1 MVQMSTILLATLLW
15 LVVYTQCRPNI
26 IIIYPDNQDLLL
38 GSTASEYMPILNSH
52 IINNGITLN
61 NGFVSTPICCPSRA
75 ELLTGRYYHNQG
87 PPAPPNGTCMH
98 VDPYHP
104 VFDNNT
110 LFQIMYNAG
119 YHVGAF
125 GKIVN
130 DMPFWCNSYKNND
143 TKPVIKGLSRLY
155 IPCNYLNYYGHV
167 YFDKF
172 ENDSYTYAYTNTSYT
187 SPSLFET
194 SQIGN
199 ATIDW
204 IDEIYSNNLQNGGNS
219 DDISFFA
226 LWGVHAPH
234 YPATPAAWYQNR
246 FNDTDKYFAPRT
258 PNFNQH
264 YPNKHWLVDEQPEL
278 DELHIGYIDQWWR
291 NRLRSMLSVEDFIY
305 TLDET
310 LTKWNI
316 INNTY
321 IFYVSDNGM
330 HLGQFRI
337 TNSFRN
343 IYETDIRVPFF
354 IRGPGITAKS
364 NMDQMVSNVDIAPTI
379 YELAGIDIDRNKY
392 NVDGISFAKY
402 LFEPNGSI
410 NGNIDDTWRDILLFE
425 YIWVKNSTMAN
436 YQVWYPTNTS
446 YMGKNVVP
454 ECCNDMGQPY
464 RVDNSFMCSFRS
476 LRIINDTFNITY
488 AEYIHGTYT
497 DDDLNNP
504 MFYEMYNLTNDPW
517 QTNNIYNETDGST
530 KTYLQQTLRTYG
542 ACKAEQCP

>member
-1 MVQMSTILLATLLW
+1 MSAFLSYF
-15 LVVYTQCRPNI
+15 LVSVCITNASRPNI

-38 GSTASEYMPILNSH
+38 GSTAVQYMPLLNSH
-52 IINNGITLN
+52 IIDNGITIN

-98 VDPYHP
+98 VDPTRP
-104 VFDNNT
+104 VFDDNT
-110 LFQIMYNAG
+110 LFQIMHNAG

-130 DMPFWCNSYKNND
+130 DMPFWCTSYYHPD
-143 TKPVIKGLSRLY
+143 TKPNIKGFSRLY
-155 IPCNYLNYYGHV
+155 IPCNYADYYGHV
-167 YFDKF
+167 YFNKF
-172 ENDSYTYAYTNTSYT
+172 ENGSYTYSYTNTSYE
-187 SPSLFET
+187 SPSLFQT

-204 IDEIYSNNLQNGGNS
+204 IDQIYSNNLNNEE
-219 DDISFFA
+219 ISFFA

-234 YPATPAAWYQNR
+234 YPATPAAWYQDR
-246 FNDTDKYFAPRT
+246 FNDQDMYFAPRT

-278 DELHIGYIDQWWR
+278 DSLHIDYIDQWWR

-305 TLDET
+305 ALDQTLE
-310 LTKWNI
+310 KWNI
-316 INNTY
+316 MNNTFV
-321 IFYVSDNGM
+321 FYVSDNGM

-354 IRGPGITAKS
+354 VRGPNITAKTT
-364 NMDQMVSNVDIAPTI
+364 MDQMVSNVDIAPTI
-379 YELAGIDIDRNKY
+379 YELAGIEVDRNKY
-392 NVDGISFAKY
+392 DIDGRSFAKY
-402 LFEPNGSI
+402 LFEPQRQDDDDD
-410 NGNIDDTWRDILLFE
+410 DDTWRDTLLFE
-425 YIWVKNSTMAN
+425 YIWETNSTMAH
-436 YQVWYPTNTS
+436 YKVWYPSNTS
-446 YMGKNVVP
+446 YMGNTIHP
-454 ECCNDMGQPY
+454 ECCNQMGEPY
-464 RVDNSFMCSFRS
+464 RVDNSYMSSFRS

-488 AEYIHGTYT
+488 AEYMDGTYT
-497 DDDLNNP
+497 QQDLNNP

-517 QTNNIYNETDGST
+517 QTNNIYNQTDE
-530 KTYLQQTLRTYG
+530 KMKQYLQQTLRTYG
-542 ACKAEQCP
+542 ACKAQQCP